1 MLRNVWGATLVPKR
15 TIGSLEPGLNQVS
28 VHNDHYTLA
37 QLRPA
42 QAIVGRPWYQSS
54 RNVAFV
60 QHSDRRL
67 AGVVQVALHNAP
79 E

>member
-1 MLRNVWGATLVPKR
+1 MLRIVWGATLVPKR

-67 AGVVQVALHNAP
+67 AGAVQVALHNAP